1 MTKKYL
7 FYVRVLREIDVLR
20 QEATLLQEQ
29 MRTVRGDI
37 QKVNQDTADGMR
49 NLIELD
55 LVKNRIQ
62 SASKALQEADNWVTL
77 SAQIDDT
84 FESKDTVQVRDT
96 KADSNNHI
104 HFFSNYAD
112 RNKINRYATI
122 IKNSDRCS

>member
-1 MTKKYL
+1 L
-7 FYVRVLREIDVLR
+7 FYFRVLREIDVLR
-20 QEATLLQEQ
+20 HEATLLQEQ

-84 FESKDTVQVRDT
+84 FESKDTVQVRGT
-96 KADSNNHI
+96 KLIVDNHI
-104 HFFSNYAD
+104 LFSSD
-112 RNKINRYATI
+112 HLDSSKINSYATI
-122 IKNSDRCS
+122 TKNSYRCT

>member
-1 MTKKYL
+1 
-7 FYVRVLREIDVLR
+7 
-20 QEATLLQEQ
+20 

-55 LVKNRIQ
+55 SVKNRIQ

-84 FESKDTVQVRDT
+84 FESKDTVQVRD
-96 KADSNNHI
+96 KKLILNNNI
-104 HFFSNYAD
+104 LFFLL
-112 RNKINRYATI
+112 I
-122 IKNSDRCS
+122 IYR

>member
-1 MTKKYL
+1 
-7 FYVRVLREIDVLR
+7 
-20 QEATLLQEQ
+20 

-84 FESKDTVQVRDT
+84 FESKDTVQVYSN
-96 KADSNNHI
+96 KNLDSNNK
-104 HFFSNYAD
+104 FFM
-112 RNKINRYATI
+112 I
-122 IKNSDRCS
+122 I

>member
-1 MTKKYL
+1 M
-7 FYVRVLREIDVLR
+7 LRHD
-20 QEATLLQEQ
+20 ATLLQEQ

-77 SAQIDDT
+77 STQIDDT
-84 FESKDTVQVRDT
+84 FDSKDTVQVTARWCR
-96 KADSNNHI
+96 I
-104 HFFSNYAD
+104 D
-112 RNKINRYATI
+112 RTH
-122 IKNSDRCS
+122 SPL

>member
-1 MTKKYL
+1 M
-7 FYVRVLREIDVLR
+7 LRHD
-20 QEATLLQEQ
+20 ATLLQEQ

-77 SAQIDDT
+77 STQIDDT
-84 FESKDTVQVRDT
+84 FDSKDTVQVIARWL
-96 KADSNNHI
+96 
-104 HFFSNYAD
+104 
-112 RNKINRYATI
+112 RINRRTRWI
-122 IKNSDRCS
+122 

>member
-1 MTKKYL
+1 
-7 FYVRVLREIDVLR
+7 
-20 QEATLLQEQ
+20 

-77 SAQIDDT
+77 SAQIEDT
-84 FESKDTVQVRDT
+84 FNSKDTVQVGNQSPT
-96 KADSNNHI
+96 SKVLEVEVYLFYCFYPTYLDSN
-104 HFFSNYAD
+104 
-112 RNKINRYATI
+112 
-122 IKNSDRCS
+122 

>member
-1 MTKKYL
+1 M
-7 FYVRVLREIDVLR
+7 FYFRVLREIDVLR
-20 QEATLLQEQ
+20 HEATLLQEQ

-84 FESKDTVQVRDT
+84 FESKDTVQVRDKKLT
-96 KADSNNHI
+96 LNNNI
-104 HFFSNYAD
+104 LF
-112 RNKINRYATI
+112 ILLTI
-122 IKNSDRCS
+122 YR

>member
-1 MTKKYL
+1 
-7 FYVRVLREIDVLR
+7 
-20 QEATLLQEQ
+20 

-84 FESKDTVQVRDT
+84 FESKDTVQVRD
-96 KADSNNHI
+96 KKLILNNNI
-104 HFFSNYAD
+104 LFFLL
-112 RNKINRYATI
+112 TI
-122 IKNSDRCS
+122 YR

>member
-1 MTKKYL
+1 L
-7 FYVRVLREIDVLR
+7 FYFRVLREIDVLR
-20 QEATLLQEQ
+20 HEATLLQEQ

-84 FESKDTVQVRDT
+84 FESKDTVQVRDKKLT
-96 KADSNNHI
+96 LNNNI
-104 HFFSNYAD
+104 LF
-112 RNKINRYATI
+112 ILLTI
-122 IKNSDRCS
+122 YR

>member
-1 MTKKYL
+1 L
-7 FYVRVLREIDVLR
+7 FYFRVLREIDVLR
-20 QEATLLQEQ
+20 HEATLLQEQ

-84 FESKDTVQVRDT
+84 FESKDTVQVRD
-96 KADSNNHI
+96 KKLILNNNI
-104 HFFSNYAD
+104 LFFLL
-112 RNKINRYATI
+112 I
-122 IKNSDRCS
+122 IYR

>member
-1 MTKKYL
+1 M
-7 FYVRVLREIDVLR
+7 LRH
-20 QEATLLQEQ
+20 EATLLQEQ

-77 SAQIDDT
+77 SAQIDST
-84 FESKDTVQVRDT
+84 FEAKDTVQVRQGV
-96 KADSNNHI
+96 
-104 HFFSNYAD
+104 
-112 RNKINRYATI
+112 
-122 IKNSDRCS
+122 RCFWKPIAHQVLC

>member
-1 MTKKYL
+1 M
-7 FYVRVLREIDVLR
+7 FYFRVLREIDVLR
-20 QEATLLQEQ
+20 HEATLLQEQ

-84 FESKDTVQVRDT
+84 FESKDTVQVRD
-96 KADSNNHI
+96 KKLILNNNI
-104 HFFSNYAD
+104 LFFLL
-112 RNKINRYATI
+112 I
-122 IKNSDRCS
+122 IYR

>member
-1 MTKKYL
+1 L
-7 FYVRVLREIDVLR
+7 FYFRVLREIDVLR
-20 QEATLLQEQ
+20 HEATLLQEQ

-84 FESKDTVQVRDT
+84 FESKDTVQV
-96 KADSNNHI
+96 SNKKTTD
-104 HFFSNYAD
+104 F
-112 RNKINRYATI
+112 K
-122 IKNSDRCS
+122 